1 MMRMTRMTVEGFN
14 RRALYELRTEAELT
28 QEDLAL
34 MLGIDAT
41 SISRWEN
48 GRSAPHPQHL
58 AQLAEI
64 LEVEQSDLLDPVN
77 PLRALQEYRRR
88 AGLSQTEAART
99 TGLAVAAIQ
108 SLERGVRLPSEHESA
123 QIAQAY
129 GITAPEVQNYTQLL
143 RDHRRDHVL
152 QRQRKGKGKRA

>member
-1 MMRMTRMTVEGFN
+1 MIRMTRMTVEGFN
-14 RRALYELRTEAELT
+14 RRALYDLRTEAELT

-34 MLGIDAT
+34 MLRVDAT

-64 LEVEQSDLLDPVN
+64 LEVDQNDLLDPVN

-88 AGLSQTEAART
+88 AGLSQNDAART
-99 TGLAVAAIQ
+99 TGLTVATIQ
-108 SLERGVRLPSEHESA
+108 SLERGVRLPSDHESA
-123 QIAQAY
+123 QIAHAY
-129 GITAPEVQNYTQLL
+129 GITATDVLNYTQLL
-143 RDHRRDHVL
+143 NDHRREQVL
-152 QRQRKGKGKRA
+152 HRQRKGRE